1 MQESMRAPC
10 RPPMRDDVEPA
21 GAERPGVDRT
31 GAERTHAGG
40 PWCEGPGRACTDE
53 ARVEAATE
61 QALLFGAAQTAMLF
75 EGLAGFLFVV
85 KDRAGRY
92 VSFNA
97 SLLQRLGLPQDAA
110 LRGRTVTELWPDAL
124 SSRYLAQDEW
134 VLSRCSPLLYQ
145 LDPILLPGGSAGWC
159 VTHKYPLCSV
169 GGQLHGILCLS
180 KDVPG
185 LRRDAGD
192 AALVEA
198 VDAMTTTCE
207 RRHSVAQLAG
217 MAGLS
222 RVRFS
227 ALVRRVFGMS
237 PLEFIVRHRVRAAC
251 TLLRQDEESLLDVA
265 LGCGFYDQAQFSRQF
280 RRVVGMAPSAYRRQW
295 ALQTAEPVPWP
306 WEPWVH

>member
-10 RPPMRDDVEPA
+10 RPPTRADV
-21 GAERPGVDRT
+21 ERPGVEPP
-31 GAERTHAGG
+31 AVHQPASGG
-40 PWCEGPGRACTDE
+40 PWCEGPGLPRGED
-53 ARVEAATE
+53 ARVDTATE

-97 SLLQRLGLPQDAA
+97 SLLQRLGLPQDAS
-110 LRGRTVTELWPDAL
+110 LHGRTVTELWPDAL
-124 SSRYLAQDEW
+124 SSRYMAQDEW
-134 VLSRCSPLLYQ
+134 VLSRRSPLLYQ

-159 VTHKYPLCSV
+159 VTHKYPLCSA
-169 GGQLHGILCLS
+169 GGQMHGILCLS

-185 LRRDAGD
+185 LRRDADD

-198 VDAMTTTCE
+198 VDAMTKTCE

-222 RVRFS
+222 QARFS

-237 PLEFIVRHRVRAAC
+237 PQEFIVRHRVRAAC
-251 TLLRQDEESLLDVA
+251 ALLRQDGESLMDVA

-295 ALQTAEPVPWP
+295 TTQASGAMPWP

>member
-10 RPPMRDDVEPA
+10 QLPTRAEVGPPAVGR
-21 GAERPGVDRT
+21 
-31 GAERTHAGG
+31 
-40 PWCEGPGRACTDE
+40 PWCEGPGLSRVED
-53 ARVEAATE
+53 ARVDAATE

-110 LRGRTVTELWPDAL
+110 LRGRTVTELWPHTL
-124 SSRYLAQDEW
+124 SCRYRAQDEW
-134 VLSRCSPLLYQ
+134 VLSRRSPLLYQ

-159 VTHKYPLCSV
+159 VTHKYPLCSA

-185 LRRDAGD
+185 LRRNTDD

-198 VDAMTTTCE
+198 VDAMTKTCE
-207 RRHSVAQLAG
+207 RRHSVAQLAD

-222 RVRFS
+222 QARFS

-237 PLEFIVRHRVRAAC
+237 PQEFIVRHRVRAAC
-251 TLLRQDEESLLDVA
+251 ALLRQDGESLLDVA
-265 LGCGFYDQAQFSRQF
+265 LSCGFYDQAQFSRQF

-295 ALQTAEPVPWP
+295 LAQPSGLMPWA
-306 WEPWVH
+306 WDLWVH